1 MANFFAPDTPATAK
15 LDLWI
20 FRNKWLR
27 GLFWVYVVFSLTMWT
42 VFSTTGTLD
51 GWTYWTRNIGLIV
64 LASHVFVVSAVEM
77 WVRWMERASHTKH
90 TLAATMSMFLAAV
103 CFGVAVGLFVSAGE
117 KTDGNETERTTAKW
131 FAAATALFLSMA
143 LFYSNRASGGVEFD
157 MTCCVMSKRDR
168 VVNVDGEE
176 IMPLG
181 ATFLCFQSR
190 RDVKHLD
197 LFMFR
202 NPATTLLVVLLVF
215 SDQIVRYINETTSR
229 LEDWDALELRS
240 FRMVLL
246 GLLLGTFITEMIER
260 STPNPQARDDGKSSC
275 MKELFVWANRST
287 ILGFISVVSLI
298 VSEILFMTIS
308 KVNVTNDSGDTDNDD
323 MPRSVAFW
331 FQYGG
336 LVGLITTIIFS
347 SRMMG
352 VDSGHEHWLAKNALL
367 MNNTKPFDGKVTVG
381 NA

>member
-1 MANFFAPDTPATAK
+1 MAKFFAADPPATAK
-15 LDLWI
+15 LDLWV

-64 LASHVFVVSAVEM
+64 LASHLFVVSAVEM
-77 WVRWMERASHTKH
+77 WMRWMERASHTKH
-90 TLAATMSMFLAAV
+90 TLAATMFMFLASV
-103 CFGVAVGLFVSAGE
+103 SFGVAVGLFVSSGE

-143 LFYSNRASGGVEFD
+143 LFFSNRASGGVEFD
-157 MTCCVMSKRDR
+157 MTCCVTSKRDR
-168 VVNVDGEE
+168 GVNADGEE

-181 ATFLCFQSR
+181 STILCLQSR

-202 NPATTLLVVLLVF
+202 NPPTTLLVVLLVF
-215 SDQIVRYINETTSR
+215 ADQIVRYINETTSD
-229 LEDWDALELRS
+229 LKNWDALELRG

-246 GLLLGTFITEMIER
+246 ILLAGTFITEMIER
-260 STPNPQARDDGKSSC
+260 STPNPQSRDDGKSSC

-287 ILGFISVVSLI
+287 ILGFFSVVSLI
-298 VSEILFMTIS
+298 VSEVLFMTIS
-308 KVNVTNDSGDTDNDD
+308 KVNVTNDSGDSDNDD

-336 LVGLITTIIFS
+336 LVGLITAIVFS

-352 VDSGHEHWLAKNALL
+352 VDSGHEHYLAQKALL
-367 MNNTKPFDGKVTVG
+367 INSMKPYDGKVSVA